1 MGLFAV
7 ELIPDQRDALAP
19 RGQIRVGSQGAA
31 HSALPAGCVSPQPAV
46 KNPALA
52 LTHIEPH
59 TVERPIVRDGQAWT
73 LVRAGINRPAIE
85 GDPLPC
91 IDETLIG
98 LSRRMRQI
106 APMPPGELPRGGP
119 TYGAPRRA
127 RR

>member
-52 LTHIEPH
+52 LPHIEPH

-73 LVRAGINRPAIE
+73 MVREGISRQANE
-85 GDPLPC
+85 GDPVQC
-91 IDETLIG
+91 TDEKLVG
-98 LSRRMRQI
+98 FSSRLR
-106 APMPPGELPRGGP
+106 P
-119 TYGAPRRA
+119 
-127 RR
+127 